1 MLFVYSGIY
10 TMEPNPNQLRNPV
23 LPLSDEH
30 TPVPGMVSQSPAP
43 IAEDGWVTGPD
54 GYAVRINKDADKFV
68 AERLGV
74 YDDAGEHMVP
84 VDEKGSFV
92 VEVNPDFVPINGKLN
107 QAQADGLFEETK
119 ATPVSPANI
128 PTLNTEVSPPSRTD
142 GLYLGPTDE
151 EDHRLKLLRKEME
164 ARLEREAAE
173 QAAREEKRKEMWN
186 VEHKVFERNEGVVGL
201 AKNRVMRAFNA
212 FKSYLVGS
220 PKPVAVQKNKELF
233 EPPFNTTA
241 PSLEPENIADQI
253 TDQEASHVAQVDVVV
268 RSSNDSTYPQQD
280 APVVVPPTT
289 PEVSAGNGVLH
300 GNETAPVSATPVTPE
315 QHKTTPDKKAL
326 KRMEELEALVAT
338 LNAKVSVLNAVNN
351 NLADQLAGRTNE
363 MITAQQQASE
373 AEKKLEEVADGAPVQ
388 KSSEVIDGTGMVTV
402 VKIEDESQQPESSG
416 RDMVVTGGTSQEQG
430 NAVGAVEKKWKK
442 PVFNEDVVM
451 QSLEGED
458 FYKLASTLT
467 RYIRVVQSELRM
479 HLDSSDLNQVKGKG
493 VGQEEVRGR
502 FNSLTK
508 EEQDELLSDVPSIPS
523 DAGEEMLKNHVLY
536 LKRRSD
542 EIMSL
547 VGINFSVQHA
557 FEEEDDKELYG
568 IFDEKDRGPSM
579 KEKVESLAQE
589 ARKRIK
595 NAGAH
600 MYEFYKNNPE
610 AVKKVAL
617 GVGLVSASMALSFAA
632 PVGTVATAAV
642 WGAKLGLR
650 GYGAYKAG
658 EGVEKIL
665 RARIGRKQP
674 GKKLFKS
681 QENQIRDAKIA
692 TMIAAFALGSI
703 FDWYNASFG
712 AASSVADQVA
722 TGVDTAVSGTTDVA
736 QHATPAAGM
745 PTTGVGVEIPAVTPE
760 VTAPLEAVAR
770 HADTLGTTL
779 VHEVTV
785 KSGDTLSHIIL
796 SDGLAE
802 IIPPEE
808 LSKLSTLGKQN
819 FISNLVSQLSPE
831 QLRDIGIGSG
841 DLKLMKVGEH
851 IDIKKL
857 ADIAKEMSITVNTGG
872 TPSKLS
878 LLARALGLS

>member
-1 MLFVYSGIY
+1 MLFVYLGIY
-10 TMEPNPNQLRNPV
+10 IMEPNPSKPNNDVQPKVNTSQDFFGRNP
-23 LPLSDEH
+23 LTGKYEDR
-30 TPVPGMVSQSPAP
+30 TIPAVEKLL
-43 IAEDGWVTGPD
+43 A
-54 GYAVRINKDADKFV
+54 
-68 AERLGV
+68 
-74 YDDAGEHMVP
+74 YDDNGPHMVP
-84 VDEKGSFV
+84 VDKEGSFV
-92 VEVNPDFVPINGKLN
+92 VELNPDFVPINGNLN

-119 ATPVSPANI
+119 ATPISPTNI
-128 PTLNTEVSPPSRTD
+128 PTLNTEVSIQQ
-142 GLYLGPTDE
+142 
-151 EDHRLKLLRKEME
+151 EME
-164 ARLEREAAE
+164 ARLEQEAVEAEE
-173 QAAREEKRKEMWN
+173 QAARAER
-186 VEHKVFERNEGVVGL
+186 ERNEVWNANPQVFEPEKGILGR
-201 AKNRVMRAFNA
+201 AGSRVLRAFGV
-212 FKSYLVGS
+212 FKAYLVGS
-220 PKPVAVQKNKELF
+220 PKPETARNNKELP
-233 EPPFNTTA
+233 EPSFDTST
-241 PSLEPENIADQI
+241 PSLAPEGIADPVI
-253 TDQEASHVAQVDVVV
+253 DQEAPHVAHVDVVQ
-268 RSSNDSTYPQQD
+268 SSNDSVYPQQQD
-280 APVVVPPTT
+280 TPVVVPPTV
-289 PEVSAGNGVLH
+289 PEGSAGHDVLH
-300 GNETAPVSATPVTPE
+300 GNETASVSTTPTTPE
-315 QHKTTPDKKAL
+315 QHEVNRDKRAL
-326 KRMEELEALVAT
+326 KRMEELEALVEKQARERDELEKRLQFEKDVRLT
-338 LNAKVSVLNAVNN
+338 LTNQ
-351 NLADQLAGRTNE
+351 LADRTDE
-363 MITAQQQASE
+363 VIAARQQALE
-373 AEKKLEEVADGAPVQ
+373 AKKKLEELADGASAQ
-388 KSSEVIDGTGMVTV
+388 KPGQVIDGDGMVRV
-402 VKIEDESQQPESSG
+402 VKIEDAGKQPESSG
-416 RDMVVTGGTSQEQG
+416 RDMVVTGGTPQEQG
-430 NAVGAVEKKWKK
+430 NTVGAVEKKWMK

-479 HLDSSDLNQVKGKG
+479 HLDSSDLNQVESKG

-579 KEKVESLAQE
+579 KEKVESLAQD

-600 MYEFYKNNPE
+600 AYEFYKNNPE
-610 AVKKVAL
+610 GVKKVAIGL
-617 GVGLVSASMALSFAA
+617 GLVGASMALSFAA

-650 GYGAYKAG
+650 GYGAYRAG

-665 RARIGRKQP
+665 RAHIGRKQP
-674 GKKLFKS
+674 EKKLSKS
-681 QENQIRDAKIA
+681 QERKIRDTKVA
-692 TMIAAFALGSI
+692 TMVAAFALGSI

-712 AASSVADQVA
+712 AAS
-722 TGVDTAVSGTTDVA
+722 
-736 QHATPAAGM
+736 
-745 PTTGVGVEIPAVTPE
+745 AVTDQALSHPLP
-760 VTAPLEAVAR
+760 TDLPPLELTPPQVDVPIPDAPKIAV
-770 HADTLGTTL
+770 DSLGGTLA
-779 VHEVTV
+779 HEVTV
-785 KSGDTLSHIIL
+785 KAGDTLSHIIM

-819 FISNLVSQLSPE
+819 FISNLVGQLSPE
-831 QLRDIGIGSG
+831 QLRSIGIESG

-857 ADIAKEMSITVNTGG
+857 AAIAKDMSITVNTGG
-872 TPSKLS
+872 SLSKLS